1 MDLLEKIFEAGVVG
15 AGGAGFPTHVK
26 LNCKVDYLIINGSEC
41 EPLLKTDQYL
51 MKTKAENIVESI
63 EEIAK
68 VVGAK
73 KAIIGLKKKYKIQ
86 IESLKKAIRDLNSSV
101 ELHLMDNFYPAGDE
115 QILVYEITKRVIPPS
130 GIPLNVGVVVS
141 NIETV
146 ANIYRAMN
154 DKPVIH
160 RHVSMVGMVKQ
171 PMILKVP
178 IGTLISK
185 CIYEAGGALIDDY
198 SIILGGPMMGKIFD
212 KDELDE
218 MTITKT
224 TGAIII
230 LPKDHYIINR
240 SKTSI
245 EHILNRATSACIQ
258 CSYCTD
264 FCPRHLIGHPLK
276 PHKIMRAVA
285 FSDFND
291 SVKTAQLCCECG
303 VCELYVCPM
312 GLSPKTVNIYL
323 KEMMREKGIK
333 YANESKETSALEERD
348 FRKVPVNRLIS
359 RLELNEFVHQ
369 NVHDL
374 KEINVSEVN
383 ISLKQHI
390 GAPASPVV
398 SVGDTVEKGQLIGA
412 MKEGEL
418 GANVHASIDGKV
430 IEVSNK
436 ITIKSESFE
445 VIEE

>member
-1 MDLLEKIFEAGVVG
+1 MDLLQKIFDAGVVG

-51 MKTKAENIVESI
+51 MKTKAKNIIEAI
-63 EEIAK
+63 EEVAK

-73 KAIIGLKKKYKIQ
+73 QAIIGLKKKYKIQ
-86 IESLKKAIRDLNSSV
+86 IQSLKKAIGDLNSSV

-130 GIPLNVGVVVS
+130 GIPLKVGAVVS

-146 ANIYRAMN
+146 VNIYRAMN
-154 DKPVIH
+154 DKPVIN
-160 RHVSMVGMVKQ
+160 RHVSVIGMVKE
-171 PMILKVP
+171 PIILKVP
-178 IGTLISK
+178 IGTLITK
-185 CIYEAGGALIDDY
+185 CIHEAGGALLDDY

-212 KDELDE
+212 KEELDE

-245 EHILNRATSACIQ
+245 EHILNRASSACIQ

-264 FCPRHLIGHPLK
+264 LCPRHLIGHPLK

-303 VCELYVCPM
+303 VCELYACPM

-333 YANESKETSALEERD
+333 YANESKETVALEERD
-348 FRKVPVNRLIS
+348 YRKIPVNRLIS
-359 RLELNEFVHQ
+359 RLELNEFAHQ
-369 NVHDL
+369 HVQDL
-374 KEINVSEVN
+374 KEINVTEVA
-383 ISLKQHI
+383 IPLKQHI
-390 GAPASPVV
+390 GAPASPVI
-398 SVGDTVEKGQLIGA
+398 SVGDIVEKGQMIGVI
-412 MKEGEL
+412 KEGVL
-418 GANVHASIDGKV
+418 GANVHASIEGKV
-430 IEVSNK
+430 LEISDK
-436 ITIKSESFE
+436 IVINSENLE
-445 VIEE
+445 VID